1 MKLICP
7 LCQAPLAELDGG
19 VGCPAGHRFDR
30 ARQGYLNLLP
40 VQHKKSLDPGDNAA
54 MVEARRRF
62 LDAGHYAP
70 LAERLAQLAAE
81 RAPQRWIDVGCGEG
95 FYTERLAQALPT
107 ADGYALDI
115 SREAVRRACRRT
127 PTLTWLVASM
137 ARIPLPDASCQLL
150 ASVFSPI
157 DWSEAQ
163 RVLATGGGIL
173 RLGPATAHLLEL
185 RQRLYDEVRDYAE
198 DKHLQ
203 DLPPGLE
210 LAYSE
215 GLEFVLPLT
224 ERQTREDLL
233 AMTPHGWRVNAER
246 RERVLAEPFEVRVAV
261 RYDWIVKS
269 GA

>member
-7 LCQAPLAELDGG
+7 LCQAPLIELEGG
-19 VGCPAGHRFDR
+19 VGCAAGHRFDR

-70 LAERLAQLAAE
+70 LAERLAHLAAE
-81 RAPQRWIDVGCGEG
+81 RAPARWIDVGCGEG
-95 FYTERLAQALPT
+95 FYTARLAQALPA

-127 PTLTWLVASM
+127 PALTWLVASM
-137 ARIPLPDASCQLL
+137 ARLPLPDASCQLL

-163 RVLATGGGIL
+163 RVLAPGGGIL
-173 RLGPATAHLLEL
+173 RLGPASAHLLEL

-203 DLPPGLE
+203 DLPEGLE
-210 LAYSE
+210 LAHSE
-215 GLEFVLPLT
+215 GLEFVLPLA

>member
-7 LCQAPLAELDGG
+7 LCQAPLAELAGG
-19 VGCPAGHRFDR
+19 VGCAAGHRFDR

-70 LAERLAQLAAE
+70 LAERLALLAAE
-81 RAPQRWIDVGCGEG
+81 RAPRRWIDVGCGEG
-95 FYTERLAQALPT
+95 FYTARLAQALP
-107 ADGYALDI
+107 AVDGYALDI

-127 PTLTWLVASM
+127 PALTWLVASM
-137 ARIPLPDASCQLL
+137 ARLPLPDASCQLL

-157 DWSEAQ
+157 DWNEAR
-163 RVLATGGGIL
+163 RVLAPGGGIL
-173 RLGPATAHLLEL
+173 RLGPASAHLLEL

-203 DLPPGLE
+203 DLPEGLE
-210 LAYSE
+210 LAHSE
-215 GLEFVLPLT
+215 GLEFVLPLA

-261 RYDWIVKS
+261 RYDWIIKS

>member
-7 LCQAPLAELDGG
+7 LCQAPLAELKGG

-95 FYTERLAQALPT
+95 FYTARLAQALPA

-127 PTLTWLVASM
+127 PALTWLVASM
-137 ARIPLPDASCQLL
+137 ARLPLPDASCQLL

-157 DWSEAQ
+157 DWAEAL
-163 RVLATGGGIL
+163 RVLAPGGGIL
-173 RLGPATAHLLEL
+173 RLGPASAHLLEL
-185 RQRLYDEVRDYAE
+185 RQRLYDEVRDYAA

-210 LAYSE
+210 LAHSE
-215 GLEFVLPLT
+215 GLEFVLPLA